1 LKLRPLKV
9 CEASRVIIAVPLPT
23 AEGPAE
29 LIVHVQSPKDARPS
43 IYDAFGKA
51 KEPRTAEDLDA
62 QLEEERAAWDVPV
75 WSKNWA
81 DA

>member
-1 LKLRPLKV
+1 MDSP
-9 CEASRVIIAVPLPT
+9 ASVMIRGTFSNKTFVPTDPLPE

-62 QLEEERAAWDVPV
+62 QLEEERAAWDVP
-75 WSKNWA
+75 
-81 DA
+81 

>member
-1 LKLRPLKV
+1 MDLPGP
-9 CEASRVIIAVPLPT
+9 VIIRGTFSNKTFVPADPLPE

-51 KEPRTAEDLDA
+51 KQPRMAADLDA
-62 QLEEERAAWDVPV
+62 QLEEERATWGGP
-75 WSKNWA
+75 
-81 DA
+81 